1 MDTASVILNRFR
13 SRLRCRAF
21 IRFALSLLVLLPSAA
36 HAQTPDA
43 AISPEDQANLFSG
56 GPPPIPPFVPGVV
69 LVGVRDDLALA
80 ATVLDDLQAT
90 VVDSL
95 DLRGLDG
102 SQGSGGVGGLR
113 LQVPPG
119 QEWTVIER
127 LQQQPGVAF
136 AEPDW
141 LAQIAEVPI
150 AVETP
155 AQAAGAETPFVVDD
169 TLYPEQW
176 YAQRINL
183 SRAWALAQTA
193 GPDDPIRVVMVDTGV
208 DYMHPDLANR
218 LAAGRNY
225 LTNIPGDAPAPDDN
239 GHGTH
244 IAGLIGALTN
254 NGQGMAGAALNVVLE
269 PYKTFRANGEG
280 DSTTLAQAVRDA
292 VDANAPAD
300 IINLSLVLIG
310 TADSTPLRAAVAY
323 AISKGALVI
332 AAAGNCDITETP
344 CPVSYPGAYPG
355 VLAVGATTYADV
367 PAYYSAAGPELD
379 LVAPGGGS
387 GPAILSTWS
396 KLAIPKNCEVGRREV
411 DGGGYCLKTGTS
423 TSTALV
429 SGVAALVW
437 SMNRDLSAAQVG
449 EILRASVAP
458 INAPANQVGAGRL
471 DAAAALRAALP
482 AQVTVSQNRLRVA
495 AVQEG
500 APQQAAL
507 TLENPSLDPITW
519 ALSTTRGLDW
529 LAVGSPAGGS
539 VRYGEPAQAN
549 VVITPTQLALGQH
562 KANLLLVSTRSSGA
576 QVQQIIPVEVTVHR
590 PLAPRR
596 HLPLITRQA
605 AEAWLEP
612 GPEGRTLH
620 ALTGSASTG
629 ITLPFAVEVYGQTLA
644 EARLFADGF
653 IAFPASL
660 PDPNRP
666 LLPNRCLANQLWP
679 QAAVYGWWAD
689 LEPGMAGSRVST
701 FQPDPDRFV
710 VEYAN
715 VPSAAGVVPAYVV
728 SFQIVLHR
736 SGRIDLHYGALPDG
750 VMPPPQA
757 TVGVQVQAGRF
768 YNQIACRTADFSVGS
783 LPGSYDTITLEAKDL
798 Y

>member
-1 MDTASVILNRFR
+1 MDHPHRDLARRDLF
-13 SRLRCRAF
+13 RAF
-21 IRFALSLLVLLPSAA
+21 TRFVTALLVLLALLPTAA
-36 HAQTPDA
+36 RAQTPDA
-43 AISPEDQANLFSG
+43 AISPEDQANLFGG

-80 ATVLDDLQAT
+80 AAVLDELQAT
-90 VVDSL
+90 AVDSL

-102 SQGSGGVGGLR
+102 GQGSGGVGGLR

-119 QEWTVIER
+119 QEWTAIER
-127 LQQQPGVAF
+127 LQQQPGVVF

-141 LAQIAEVPI
+141 LAQIAEAPV

-155 AQAAGAETPFVVDD
+155 AQAAAAETPFVVDD
-169 TLYPEQW
+169 TLYMEQW

-183 SRAWALAQTA
+183 SRAYALAQAA
-193 GPDDPIRVVMVDTGV
+193 GPGDPIRVVMVDTGV

-218 LAAGRNY
+218 LLPGRNY
-225 LTNIPGDAPAPDDN
+225 ITNIPGVAPAPDDN

-254 NGQGMAGAALNVVLE
+254 NGKGMAGTALDVVLE
-269 PYKTFRANGEG
+269 PYKTFRADGYG
-280 DSTTLAQAVRDA
+280 DSTSLAQAVRDA
-292 VDANAPAD
+292 VDADPPAD
-300 IINLSLVLIG
+300 IVNLSLTLVG
-310 TADSTPLRAAVAY
+310 TADSTPLRTAVAY
-323 AISKGALVI
+323 AISKGALVV
-332 AAAGNCDITETP
+332 AAAGNCDITQTG
-344 CPVSYPGAYPG
+344 CPVFYPGAYPG
-355 VLAVGATTYADV
+355 VLTVGATTYADV
-367 PAYYSAAGPELD
+367 PAYYSAAGSELD

-396 KLAIPKNCEVGRREV
+396 KLTPNCKETVREV
-411 DGGGYCLKTGTS
+411 DGGRYCTKTGTS

-449 EILRASVAP
+449 EILRAGAAP
-458 INAPANQVGAGRL
+458 LNFPPNQVGAGRL

-482 AQVTVSQNRLRVA
+482 AQITVSQNSLRVA
-495 AVQEG
+495 AVQGG

-519 ALSTTRGLDW
+519 TLSTTRALDW
-529 LAVGSPAGGS
+529 LAIDNPAGS
-539 VRYGEPAQAN
+539 VRYGEPAQAGI
-549 VVITPTQLALGQH
+549 VITPTQLTLGQH
-562 KANLLLVSTRSSGA
+562 KATLLLTSSRSGGP
-576 QVQQIIPVEVTVHR
+576 QVQQMISVDVAVHG
-590 PLAPRR
+590 PLTPRS
-596 HLPLITRQA
+596 HLPLIARQA
-605 AEAWLEP
+605 VGAWLEP
-612 GPEGRTLH
+612 GPEGRTAYD

-629 ITLPFAVEVYGQTLA
+629 ITLPFTLEARGQTLT

-660 PDPNRP
+660 PDPNRS

-679 QAAVYGWWAD
+679 QAAIYGWWAD
-689 LEPGMAGSRVST
+689 LEPGAVGSRVST

-710 VEYAN
+710 IEYAD

-736 SGRIDLHYGALPDG
+736 SGRIDLNYGALPDG
-750 VMPPPQA
+750 LTPPPQA
-757 TVGVQVQAGRF
+757 TVGAQVQTGRF
-768 YNQIACRTADFSVGS
+768 YNQIACRTAGFSVGS
-783 LPGSYDTITLEAKDL
+783 LPHSYDMITLDAKDL